1 MILSGSC
8 GPEWSRVVL
17 DSLVHSEDSADP
29 PGWLPLFKVSAPTQH
44 PSPQLDASPGQ
55 VRVTAS
61 LLPLAVIHINVS
73 LKCPLWASLE
83 AQLVKNLP
91 AMQETLVRFLGWE
104 DPLKKGQATHSSI
117 LGLPLWLTW

>member
-1 MILSGSC
+1 M
-8 GPEWSRVVL
+8 VL

-29 PGWLPLFKVSAPTQH
+29 PGWLSLFKISAPAQH

-55 VRVTAS
+55 VLTLLTAS
-61 LLPLAVIHINVS
+61 LLPLAVIHVNVP

-117 LGLPLWLTW
+117 LGLPLWLSW

>member
-1 MILSGSC
+1 M
-8 GPEWSRVVL
+8 VL
-17 DSLVHSEDSADP
+17 DSPVHSEDSADP
-29 PGWLPLFKVSAPTQH
+29 PGWLPLFKVSAPAQH

-91 AMQETLVRFLGWE
+91 AMQETLVRVLGWE

-117 LGLPLWLTW
+117 LGLPLWLSW

>member
-1 MILSGSC
+1 MILSGSR

-17 DSLVHSEDSADP
+17 GFLVHSEDSADP
-29 PGWLPLFKVSAPTQH
+29 PGWPPLFKVSVPTQH

-55 VRVTAS
+55 VLTLLTAS
-61 LLPLAVIHINVS
+61 LIPLAIIHVNVP

-91 AMQETLVRFLGWE
+91 AMQETLV
-104 DPLKKGQATHSSI
+104 
-117 LGLPLWLTW
+117 